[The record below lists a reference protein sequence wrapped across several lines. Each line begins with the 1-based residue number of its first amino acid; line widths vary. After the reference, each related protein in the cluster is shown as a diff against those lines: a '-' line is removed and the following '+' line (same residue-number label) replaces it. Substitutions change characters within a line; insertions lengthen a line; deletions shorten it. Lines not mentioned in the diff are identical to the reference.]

1 MPIEEADLNPSECEI
16 LAHWRRHRPK
26 MCREM
31 ESTGSLLDRVRGAAK
46 ERARL
51 EALGSDPRLGE
62 DGAREL
68 AREVWCFP
76 DERDEPV
83 LGGRMRYR

>member
-1 MPIEEADLNPSECEI
+1 MPDADLSASEREI
-16 LAHWRRHRPK
+16 LAHWRRHRPR

-31 ESTGSLLDRVRGAAK
+31 ERAGDLIELVRDAAK

-51 EALGSDPRLGE
+51 EALASDPRIGE

-76 DERDEPV
+76 DERDQPK
-83 LGGRMRYR
+83 L